1 MRDERLDQ
9 MSLEEKCSLLSGESF
24 YDTQGLER
32 HGIKRMLFTDG
43 PHGLRKQTDKVDH
56 LGMNVSVLA
65 TCFPP
70 ACALGSSWDKE
81 LVVKMG
87 QALGEECRAEEVS
100 VILGPGMNIKRSPL
114 CGRNFE
120 YFSEDP
126 YLSAHLAAGHVLGV
140 QSKGVG
146 TSVKHYA
153 VNNQETRRLTLNAV
167 VDERTLR
174 EIYLANFEY
183 VVKTAK
189 PWTVMCAYNR
199 LNGVFGSESAYLL
212 KKILRDEWKYEGL
225 TVTDWGAANDRVEGL
240 KAGMDLEMPSSGGV
254 NDRKVEKAVKEG
266 KLSLSYV
273 DTAVSRLLQL
283 QDKVKSEKPEK
294 DPYLLEKHH
303 KLAREI
309 AADCIVL
316 LKNENHVLPLHTG
329 EKIGIIGEF
338 AVKARF
344 QGGGS
349 SHVATAFADNLL
361 EEMRK
366 TGGSNVFYAKGFEV
380 NAETLSKE
388 LLEEA
393 IALASGVDK
402 LVICA
407 GLPEAYETEGM
418 DRTHLDLPGAQ
429 RELIEILAE
438 YNKNLIVTLSNGA
451 PVTMPFEKKAQA
463 IIEGYLLG
471 QAGGGAL
478 ADVLYGKVNP
488 SGKLAET
495 FPVRLEDTPSYLDFP
510 GEGYKVE
517 YREGIFVGYR
527 YYEARRIKPLFCFGH
542 GLSYSTF
549 SYESMQVSARKITDR
564 DKLLVKIR
572 VKNTGERFGKEIVQ
586 LYVQDHQKEIIRPVK
601 ELKGF
606 CKLALESGESKEA
619 VFELDKRSFAYYNV
633 EQQDFLVQTGK
644 FSLLAGASS
653 EDIRLEET
661 VEVQSTA
668 AVKKWFGRNSTFGEM
683 YEYLPARKIATD
695 EIAYFKRE
703 SGIDFDLGERDED
716 FAFRV
721 ICDFPLKTL
730 VTFTEGRFSEEELD
744 ALLDK
749 LNQLEPGVKEE

>member
-1 MRDERLDQ
+1 MRDERLDK

-24 YDTQGLER
+24 YYSQNLGRL
-32 HGIKRMLFTDG
+32 GIDRMLFTDG

-56 LGMNVSVLA
+56 LGMNVSVPA

-70 ACALGSSWDKE
+70 ACALGSSWDEE
-81 LVVKMG
+81 LIFKMG
-87 QALGEECRAEEVS
+87 QALGVECKAENVS

-126 YLSAHLAAGHVLGV
+126 YLSSHLAAKHIEGV

-153 VNNQETRRLTLNAV
+153 VNNQETRRLTLNAA

-183 VVKTAK
+183 AVKTAR

-199 LNGVFGSESAYLL
+199 LNGVFGSENEYLL
-212 KKILRDEWKYEGL
+212 KKILRDEWQYEGL

-266 KLSLSYV
+266 RLPVSYV
-273 DTAVSRLLQL
+273 DAAVSRLLQL
-283 QDKVKSEKPEK
+283 LDKVKEYPKTEPFI
-294 DPYLLEKHH
+294 PEKHH

-316 LKNENHVLPLHTG
+316 LKNERKVLPLHTE
-329 EKIGIIGEF
+329 EKIGIVGEF

-349 SHVATAFADNLL
+349 SHINPTFTDNLL

-366 TGGSNVFYAKGFEV
+366 IGGNRVFYTKGFEV

-393 IALASGVDK
+393 IAVASSVDK

-407 GLPEAYETEGM
+407 GLPETYETEGM
-418 DRTHLDLPGAQ
+418 DRTHLNLPGAQ
-429 RELIEILAE
+429 TELIEILSQ
-438 YNKNLIVTLSNGA
+438 YNKNLIVVLNNGA
-451 PVTMPFEKKAQA
+451 PVAMPFEGKAQA
-463 IIEGYLLG
+463 IVEGYLLG
-471 QAGGGAL
+471 QAGGGAM
-478 ADVLYGKVNP
+478 ADILYGKVNP

-495 FPVRLEDTPSYLDFP
+495 FPVRLEDTPSYLNFP
-510 GEGYKVE
+510 GEGYEVE

-542 GLSYSTF
+542 GLSYSNF
-549 SYESMQVSARKITDR
+549 AYEAIQVSEKKITDQ
-564 DKLLVKIR
+564 DKLLVK
-572 VKNTGERFGKEIVQ
+572 VKVRNTSELFGKEVVQ
-586 LYVQDHQKEIIRPVK
+586 LYVQDHQREIMRPIK

-606 CKLALESGESKEA
+606 CKLTLEPGECKEA

-633 EQQDFLVQTGK
+633 EQKDFLVQSGE
-644 FSLLAGASS
+644 FSILVGASS
-653 EDIRLEET
+653 EDIRLKET
-661 VEVQSTA
+661 VEVRSTA
-668 AVKKWFGRNSTFGEM
+668 AIKKWFHRNSTFGEM
-683 YEYLPARKIATD
+683 YEYMPARKIAEE
-695 EIAYFKRE
+695 EIEYFKRE

-744 ALLDK
+744 NLLDR
-749 LNQLEPGVKEE
+749 LNKLEPNRREE